1 MATVLFLVKF
11 LCSCLGINGR
21 VSGCQENSYSSSPEW
36 LEKADRTPTIGPTMK
51 KDLSYHSLSM
61 EDATELALD
70 RPLWRLLDGSKWNY
84 ALNWCKPNNEE
95 LKMMI
100 MMMMMSGKLLDFS
113 VLDCVQTYMSLFHQ
127 NGSRKNQ
134 REEKLQKYT
143 TLKSNY
149 YSCLT
154 VKWFETRYL
163 SRRLA
168 WWWCGSLRVFL

>member
-70 RPLWRLLDGSKWNY
+70 RPLWRLLEASGAMHWIGASRTM
-84 ALNWCKPNNEE
+84 
-95 LKMMI
+95 KMMM